1 MQARPVEPLTD
12 GRGYT
17 DHKEC
22 RLSRRPPE
30 EARWRDQY
38 RAWPII
44 CPRYV
49 PVPVEDRHGC
59 RCGGS
64 SELCSRC
71 YLGVGKCMRDLAYA
85 EWTLFVSREA
95 LGVAKSLSRITQAVA
110 WGVLGSLPRSWLS
123 RDRLLPLR
131 GRARGVCLARLL
143 LERL

>member
-1 MQARPVEPLTD
+1 MKARPVDPLTD

-17 DHKEC
+17 DHKKC

-30 EARWRDQY
+30 GARWRDQY

-49 PVPVEDRHGC
+49 PVPVEDRRGC
-59 RCGGS
+59 TCAAS

-71 YLGVGKCMRDLAYA
+71 HLGVGKCMRGLAYA
-85 EWTLFVSREA
+85 EWALFVSRET

-110 WGVLGSLPRSWLS
+110 WGVPCSPAPFVVVAGPAPSLAGTGPRGLFGSPST
-123 RDRLLPLR
+123 
-131 GRARGVCLARLL
+131 
-143 LERL
+143 